1 MSDSDIVWVASFDI
15 GKKNFAFYIEEFDK
29 AELMKLPRIPNSN
42 RYNADGTTTPCFTNI
57 VKKVCLNGKKILF
70 ENTDLTAGDFVRQ
83 MKQLL
88 DLLTQISALSNPLSF
103 AASEATKLLKRGVIA
118 YSNQVA

>member
-1 MSDSDIVWVASFDI
+1 MKTPKGAILEATKSMERIWFAIHTLESKNRLDTMRQLDTGLTWATYRWAS
-15 GKKNFAFYIEEFDK
+15 GATLSEV
-29 AELMKLPRIPNSN
+29 L
-42 RYNADGTTTPCFTNI
+42 
-57 VKKVCLNGKKILF
+57 